1 MSMNLYIAQKLTEAR
16 TRDLRAASARTVL
29 PGATGAAPSGQRSA
43 RLPSRRA
50 RAAAGA
56 RHGVPGEKT

>member
-16 TRDLRAASARTVL
+16 MRNLRAASARTVL
-29 PGATGAAPSGQRSA
+29 PEVARGSGQRSA
-43 RLPSRRA
+43 RLSSRPA
-50 RAAAGA
+50 RTAAGA